1 MSCQDA
7 QPVSVHFYNDL
18 KIGDVGKPFTCPSFS
33 RPSPHRYIRYEML
46 HATDL
51 ARSNRCSSLLFSV
64 MKRGHEAFPLSDL
77 MFYVFYVNEGSLQA
91 LEVSVALGSVH
102 KLQCVIEEITRVPIA
117 EQALLVS
124 GGEGLQSEKQ
134 VSHYQGAGTESNPL
148 FLFRKLYKEESQ
160 CTEPT
165 NSDELCTLCAGLYD
179 ELRVLDSSTISRPLI
194 TRYCDAGR
202 LGLKVAERSLQLCA
216 RLVQDHQL
224 LHQGWLALISNLY
237 ESRIQI
243 EKKSERFLSRYER
256 LKTMKTKAE
265 TLLQDFDNVLC
276 TLQQIKIP
284 SALLSNSYK
293 LQGSSKAT
301 EECTLY
307 EYIARADSQNSLE
320 EMSEQVNMLLS
331 KMSDTEYRQV
341 VSNMRYVSEKVGN
354 PEMRNIRGINTRLT
368 QLDAMFHSKE
378 QETKILKD
386 LCFAVSQPAVD
397 SQSTRDVVLNQREKM
412 LEVKKLIEQ
421 MQKMGKA
428 FQQSKIELLNNI
440 RTRLRGWILQVYD
453 RLHTTNNQII
463 LFEEK
468 YIALR
473 NRLDIIRQVK
483 ESPIMFATALTECLR
498 RSVLQPEFESWFT
511 SFMEKSIALVTEE
524 TSVRE
529 VFKQKL
535 GRHFLKQLFPGMFD
549 NFPNFAPSGLA
560 YFDKNLPPVAPAD
573 LRTLRQAVPCLTNL
587 LRVTDPFIYQ
597 RLSVRDPRFVSGTQV
612 TLPVLKREESFYTTD
627 TTINVANL
635 NKNFPSTHWLSGDEN
650 LDALPSNAT
659 MLAKSPPSR
668 FGSTLSLNM
677 VEESPAKPLNSL
689 ASLFDASHSETVG
702 AEVGNESKTYSGRNV
717 TKSEPIAIPRN
728 NVSVLQVDAPL
739 IEEGN
744 SVKPKSDK
752 SSQFGTPEDH
762 ISYQQ
767 RINSI
772 TDVFERSQSGNLL
785 FLQNELK
792 RLLLQLMHLKQE
804 LILAEKQTREYSTEA
819 LRRISNSLITFV
831 GYRKTVSV
839 SHQPKPI
846 YKDVAIETEMKDE
859 QEKSSMVSDV
869 LISELRQVIELQK
882 EEILQLR
889 QQQLSAKNTVAKMEI
904 ERSEMYKTLVVD
916 YELALERKV
925 SSHSEEIKRKNKEID
940 SLKAV
945 LHKLRGS
952 VVSQSAEN
960 TASVFADDEIGT
972 NCEKEYKEKYT
983 VVHEDCLLGRV
994 PVHTKERYSVASE
1007 LIDSE
1012 ESTVIS
1018 SVPNDL
1024 SKGCLLKSFTVN
1036 HEASSAMESSKV
1048 KTEDELKDSYKDE
1061 NADEERRGQADSDED
1076 IVPVTIRPAT
1086 VQTTIS
1092 LREMRTMITV
1102 QDIHEYCAVLIV
1114 WSEPHNA
1121 YILFSISPI
1130 FHFVKESS
1138 LKRMGIKWDRQSSAV
1153 AAVNQ
1158 RPNWLMAIT
1167 TRLELCKIR
1176 KTDNRYNLKV
1186 GTKFYRVEVEPLQID
1201 SSSIRRRADE

>member
-7 QPVSVHFYNDL
+7 QLVSVHFYNDL

-117 EQALLVS
+117 EQVRFACFWR
-124 GGEGLQSEKQ
+124 EGLQSEKQ

-320 EMSEQVNMLLS
+320 EMSEQ
-331 KMSDTEYRQV
+331 MSDTEYRQV

-378 QETKILKD
+378 RCCVKSAGKN
-386 LCFAVSQPAVD
+386 VRSQ
-397 SQSTRDVVLNQREKM
+397 
-412 LEVKKLIEQ
+412 KLIEQ

-529 VFKQKL
+529 
-535 GRHFLKQLFPGMFD
+535 
-549 NFPNFAPSGLA
+549 
-560 YFDKNLPPVAPAD
+560 
-573 LRTLRQAVPCLTNL
+573 AVPCLTNL

-597 RLSVRDPRFVSGTQV
+597 RLSVRDPRFVSGTQ
-612 TLPVLKREESFYTTD
+612 L
-627 TTINVANL
+627 
-635 NKNFPSTHWLSGDEN
+635 WLSLTVFSGDEN

-668 FGSTLSLNM
+668 FGLY
-677 VEESPAKPLNSL
+677 VENSIIWQNL
-689 ASLFDASHSETVG
+689 MAGRMTSKTIGRRKLIKTVG

-831 GYRKTVSV
+831 GYRKTISV

-972 NCEKEYKEKYT
+972 NCEKEYKENTQLFTKI
-983 VVHEDCLLGRV
+983 VCLAEFQSTPRRDIQLR
-994 PVHTKERYSVASE
+994 KSE

-1121 YILFSISPI
+1121 YILFRL
-1130 FHFVKESS
+1130 ESS

>member
-1 MSCQDA
+1 
-7 QPVSVHFYNDL
+7 
-18 KIGDVGKPFTCPSFS
+18 
-33 RPSPHRYIRYEML
+33 
-46 HATDL
+46 
-51 ARSNRCSSLLFSV
+51 
-64 MKRGHEAFPLSDL
+64 

-91 LEVSVALGSVH
+91 LEVSVALGSVY

-148 FLFRKLYKEESQ
+148 FLFRKLYKEDSQ

-179 ELRVLDSSTISRPLI
+179 ELRVLDNSTISRPLI

-202 LGLKVAERSLQLCA
+202 LGLKVAERSLQFCA

-224 LHQGWLALISNLY
+224 LYQGWLALISNLY
-237 ESRIQI
+237 DSRTQI
-243 EKKSERFLSRYER
+243 EKKCERFLSRYER

-307 EYIARADSQNSLE
+307 EYIARADPQNSLE

-331 KMSDTEYRQV
+331 KMSDTEYKQV
-341 VSNMRYVSEKVGN
+341 VSNMKYVSEKVSN

-378 QETKILKD
+378 QETKVLKD
-386 LCFAVSQPAVD
+386 LCFAVSQPAID
-397 SQSTRDVVLNQREKM
+397 SQSTRDVILNQREKM

-549 NFPNFAPSGLA
+549 NFPNFAPSSLA
-560 YFDKNLPPVAPAD
+560 YFDKNLPPVAPTD
-573 LRTLRQAVPCLTNL
+573 LRTLRQAVPCLANL

-597 RLSVRDPRFVSGTQV
+597 RLSVRDPRLASGAQMTP
-612 TLPVLKREESFYTTD
+612 PVLKREESFYTTD

-668 FGSTLSLNM
+668 FGSTLSLDM

-689 ASLFDASHSETVG
+689 ASLFDASHNETVET
-702 AEVGNESKTYSGRNV
+702 EVEIECKAYTGLNV
-717 TKSEPIAIPRN
+717 VKSEPIAIPQN
-728 NVSVLQVDAPL
+728 GTSAFQVVAPL

-767 RINSI
+767 RIA
-772 TDVFERSQSGNLL
+772 DVFERSQSENLL
-785 FLQNELK
+785 CLQDGLK
-792 RLLLQLMHLKQE
+792 RLSLQLMHLKQE
-804 LILAEKQTREYSTEA
+804 LILAENQTKEYTDEA
-819 LRRISNSLITFV
+819 LRRINNSLITFV
-831 GYRKTVSV
+831 GCRKTISV
-839 SHQPKPI
+839 SDQPNKPI
-846 YKDVAIETEMKDE
+846 CKDAAVETETEDKLEESFM
-859 QEKSSMVSDV
+859 MGDV
-869 LISELRQVIELQK
+869 VLVSELRQVIELQK
-882 EEILQLR
+882 KEISQLR
-889 QQQLSAKNTVAKMEI
+889 EQQSSAENIVAKMEV
-904 ERSEMYKTLVVD
+904 ERNEMYKTLVVD
-916 YELALERKV
+916 YELALERQV

-940 SLKAV
+940 SLKAA
-945 LHKLRGS
+945 LHKLRES
-952 VVSQSAEN
+952 VVNESAGNTTSAFTSDDTGASCGKECEEKCTVAHEN
-960 TASVFADDEIGT
+960 S
-972 NCEKEYKEKYT
+972 
-983 VVHEDCLLGRV
+983 LLDRV
-994 PVHTKERYSVASE
+994 PIHTKEKYSVASE
-1007 LIDSE
+1007 SIDSQE
-1012 ESTVIS
+1012 RTVVS

-1024 SKGCLLKSFTVN
+1024 SRECLLKSFIVS
-1036 HEASSAMESSKV
+1036 HASSIMESSEIR
-1048 KTEDELKDSYKDE
+1048 TEDENKDLENDE
-1061 NADEERRGQADSDED
+1061 NTDEERRAQADSDED
-1076 IVPVTIRPAT
+1076 IAPVTVRPAT
-1086 VQTTIS
+1086 VQTIIS

-1121 YILFSISPI
+1121 YILFSVSPI

-1138 LKRMGIKWDRQSSAV
+1138 LKRMGVKWDRQAAAV
-1153 AAVNQ
+1153 AAVSQ

-1186 GTKFYRVEVEPLQID
+1186 GTKFYRVEVEALQID
-1201 SSSIRRRADE
+1201 SSSIRRHADV

>member
-1 MSCQDA
+1 MR
-7 QPVSVHFYNDL
+7 V
-18 KIGDVGKPFTCPSFS
+18 
-33 RPSPHRYIRYEML
+33 
-46 HATDL
+46 
-51 ARSNRCSSLLFSV
+51 
-64 MKRGHEAFPLSDL
+64 GHEVFSLTEP

-102 KLQCVIEEITRVPIA
+102 KLQCVIEEITRVPVA

-148 FLFRKLYKEESQ
+148 FLFRKLYKDDRQ
-160 CTEPT
+160 YTEQT
-165 NSDELCTLCAGLYD
+165 SNDELCTLCAGLYD
-179 ELRVLDSSTISRPLI
+179 ELRVLDNATISRPLI

-237 ESRIQI
+237 DSRTQI
-243 EKKSERFLSRYER
+243 EKRSERFLSRYER
-256 LKTMKTKAE
+256 LKTMKIKAE
-265 TLLQDFDNVLC
+265 SLLQDFDNVLH
-276 TLQQIKIP
+276 TLHQIKIP

-293 LQGSSKAT
+293 LQGSSKIA

-307 EYIARADSQNSLE
+307 EYIARADPQNSLE

-331 KMSDTEYRQV
+331 KINDTEYKQV
-341 VSNMRYVSEKVGN
+341 VSNMKYVNEKVSN
-354 PEMRNIRGINTRLT
+354 SEMRNIRGINTRLT

-378 QETKILKD
+378 QETKMLKD
-386 LCFAVSQPAVD
+386 LCFAVSQPVID
-397 SQSTRDVVLNQREKM
+397 PQSTRDVILNQREKM
-412 LEVKKLIEQ
+412 LEVRKLIEQ

-453 RLHTTNNQII
+453 RLHATNNQII

-498 RSVLQPEFESWFT
+498 RSVLQPEFESWFAL
-511 SFMEKSIALVTEE
+511 FMEKSVALVTEE

-549 NFPNFAPSGLA
+549 SFPNFAPTGLVH
-560 YFDKNLPPVAPAD
+560 FDKNLPPVAPAD
-573 LRTLRQAVPCLTNL
+573 LRTLRQAVPCLANL

-597 RLSVRDPRFVSGTQV
+597 RLSVRDPRLTCGSQITP
-612 TLPVLKREESFYTTD
+612 PVLNREESFYTTD
-627 TTINVANL
+627 ATINVANL

-668 FGSTLSLNM
+668 FGSTLSLDM

-689 ASLFDASHSETVG
+689 TSLFDASHNESAET
-702 AEVGNESKTYSGRNV
+702 EVEIESKTYAGLSV
-717 TKSEPIAIPRN
+717 AKSEPIAIPQN
-728 NVSVLQVDAPL
+728 NASALQVVTPSMED
-739 IEEGN
+739 GN
-744 SVKPKSDK
+744 SIKPKSDR
-752 SSQFGTPEDH
+752 SSQFGTPEDN
-762 ISYQQ
+762 INYQQ
-767 RINSI
+767 RIVE
-772 TDVFERSQSGNLL
+772 VFERSRSGNLVCL
-785 FLQNELK
+785 HNGLKELS
-792 RLLLQLMHLKQE
+792 LQLMHLKEE
-804 LILAEKQTREYSTEA
+804 LVLAENQIKEYSNET
-819 LRRISNSLITFV
+819 LKRINNSLVAYI
-831 GYRKTVSV
+831 GYRSIVSV
-839 SHQPKPI
+839 SDQSSKAVCMDVATEIETDDMLEKSPSVGNVEDVSG
-846 YKDVAIETEMKDE
+846 KDVL
-859 QEKSSMVSDV
+859 V
-869 LISELRQVIELQK
+869 SELRQIIELQK
-882 EEILQLR
+882 KEILQLR
-889 QQQLSAKNTVAKMEI
+889 EQQSSAENTVAKMEV
-904 ERSEMYKTLVVD
+904 ERNEIYKTLVVD

-925 SSHSEEIKRKNKEID
+925 SSHNEEMKRKNKEID
-940 SLKAV
+940 SLKEA
-945 LHKLRGS
+945 LDKLREI
-952 VVSQSAEN
+952 VVYQDAEN
-960 TASVFADDEIGT
+960 TASAVENDD
-972 NCEKEYKEKYT
+972 T
-983 VVHEDCLLGRV
+983 VVTICDEECKNCTTAHKDSLLDRGTV
-994 PVHTKERYSVASE
+994 ETKENSIISE
-1007 LIDSE
+1007 LTDSQE
-1012 ESTVIS
+1012 GAAIS
-1018 SVPNDL
+1018 SVSNDVTR
-1024 SKGCLLKSFTVN
+1024 GCLLKSFTVS
-1036 HEASSAMESSKV
+1036 HEVRNKDRDSDEN
-1048 KTEDELKDSYKDE
+1048 TDEELKV
-1061 NADEERRGQADSDED
+1061 QADSDED
-1076 IVPVTIRPAT
+1076 IAPVTVRAAT
-1086 VQTTIS
+1086 AQTTIS

-1121 YILFSISPI
+1121 YILFSVSPI

-1138 LKRMGIKWDRQSSAV
+1138 LKRMGVKLDRQPTAV
-1153 AAVNQ
+1153 TAVGQ
-1158 RPNWLMAIT
+1158 CPNWLMALT

-1201 SSSIRRRADE
+1201 SSSTRRHADE

>member
-1 MSCQDA
+1 MGTEGSTG
-7 QPVSVHFYNDL
+7 L
-18 KIGDVGKPFTCPSFS
+18 ITGKYSS
-33 RPSPHRYIRYEML
+33 EEL
-46 HATDL
+46 H
-51 ARSNRCSSLLFSV
+51 
-64 MKRGHEAFPLSDL
+64 GHEVFSLTGS

-102 KLQCVIEEITRVPIA
+102 KLQCVIEEVTRVPVA

-148 FLFRKLYKEESQ
+148 FLFRKLYKEDSQ
-160 CTEPT
+160 CTELI

-179 ELRVLDSSTISRPLI
+179 ELRVLDSSSISRPLI

-237 ESRIQI
+237 DSRTQI

-256 LKTMKTKAE
+256 LKTMKIKAE
-265 TLLQDFDNVLC
+265 TLLQDFDNVLR

-284 SALLSNSYK
+284 SALLSYSYK
-293 LQGSSKAT
+293 LQGSSKAA

-307 EYIARADSQNSLE
+307 EYIARADPQNSLE

-331 KMSDTEYRQV
+331 KTSDTEYKQV
-341 VSNMRYVSEKVGN
+341 VSNMRYVSEKVSN

-378 QETKILKD
+378 QETKLLKD
-386 LCFAVSQPAVD
+386 LCFAVSQPVID
-397 SQSTRDVVLNQREKM
+397 SQSTRDIVLNQREKM

-428 FQQSKIELLNNI
+428 FQQSKVELLNNI

-511 SFMEKSIALVTEE
+511 SFMEKSVALVTEE

-549 NFPNFAPSGLA
+549 NFPNFAPNGLA
-560 YFDKNLPPVAPAD
+560 HFDKNLPPVTPAD
-573 LRTLRQAVPCLTNL
+573 LRTLRQAVPCLANL

-597 RLSVRDPRFVSGTQV
+597 RLSVRDPRLASGSQMTP
-612 TLPVLKREESFYTTD
+612 PVLKREESFYTSD
-627 TTINVANL
+627 ATINVANL

-668 FGSTLSLNM
+668 FGSTLSLDM
-677 VEESPAKPLNSL
+677 VEESPSKPLNSL
-689 ASLFDASHSETVG
+689 ASLFDAPHNETVE
-702 AEVGNESKTYSGRNV
+702 AEIEIESKTYMGLSV
-717 TKSEPIAIPRN
+717 TKSEPIAIPQN
-728 NVSVLQVDAPL
+728 STSAHQVIAPL
-739 IEEGN
+739 IEEEN
-744 SVKPKSDK
+744 SVKLKSDK

-767 RINSI
+767 RIGE
-772 TDVFERSQSGNLL
+772 VFGRSQSGSLL
-785 FLQNELK
+785 CIRDGLK
-792 RLLLQLMHLKQE
+792 KLSLQLMYLKQD
-804 LILAEKQTREYSTEA
+804 LVLAENQTKEYSDEA
-819 LRRISNSLITFV
+819 LERINNSFVTFV
-831 GYRKTVSV
+831 GYRNRISV
-839 SHQPKPI
+839 SGHPSKPI
-846 YKDVAIETEMKDE
+846 CKDAVTETETENKPEESFSMGDGEELPGKDVL
-859 QEKSSMVSDV
+859 V
-869 LISELRQVIELQK
+869 SELRQIIELQK
-882 EEILQLR
+882 KEISQLR
-889 QQQLSAKNTVAKMEI
+889 EQQLSAENTVAKMEI
-904 ERSEMYKTLVVD
+904 ERSEIYKTVVVD

-925 SSHSEEIKRKNKEID
+925 SSHNEEIKRKNKEID
-940 SLKAV
+940 LLKAA
-945 LHKLRGS
+945 LHKLREG
-952 VVSQSAEN
+952 VFYQSAEN
-960 TASVFADDEIGT
+960 TAGTTADNKTWATRG
-972 NCEKEYKEKYT
+972 KEYKEKCT
-983 VVHEDCLLGRV
+983 TAHEISLLDRV
-994 PVHTKERYSVASE
+994 PIDTKRRYSVVSE
-1007 LIDSE
+1007 LIDSQE
-1012 ESTVIS
+1012 GTAITSI
-1018 SVPNDL
+1018 PNDL
-1024 SKGCLLKSFTVN
+1024 SRGCLLKSFTVS
-1036 HEASSAMESSKV
+1036 HAATSMVGFPEV
-1048 KTEDELKDSYKDE
+1048 RTEEGDSEKEE
-1061 NADEERRGQADSDED
+1061 NTDEELRAQADSDED
-1076 IVPVTIRPAT
+1076 IAPVTVRPAT
-1086 VQTTIS
+1086 AQTIIS

-1121 YILFSISPI
+1121 YILFSVSPI

-1138 LKRMGIKWDRQSSAV
+1138 LKRVGVKWDRQSVAV
-1153 AAVNQ
+1153 AAVGQ
-1158 RPNWLMAIT
+1158 RPNWLMAVT

-1201 SSSIRRRADE
+1201 SSSARRHIDE

>member
-1 MSCQDA
+1 M
-7 QPVSVHFYNDL
+7 
-18 KIGDVGKPFTCPSFS
+18 
-33 RPSPHRYIRYEML
+33 
-46 HATDL
+46 
-51 ARSNRCSSLLFSV
+51 
-64 MKRGHEAFPLSDL
+64 
-77 MFYVFYVNEGSLQA
+77 
-91 LEVSVALGSVH
+91 
-102 KLQCVIEEITRVPIA
+102 
-117 EQALLVS
+117 
-124 GGEGLQSEKQ
+124 
-134 VSHYQGAGTESNPL
+134 
-148 FLFRKLYKEESQ
+148 
-160 CTEPT
+160 
-165 NSDELCTLCAGLYD
+165 YD

-237 ESRIQI
+237 DSRTQI
-243 EKKSERFLSRYER
+243 EKKCERFLSRYER

-265 TLLQDFDNVLC
+265 TLLLDFDNVLC

-307 EYIARADSQNSLE
+307 EYIARADPQNSLE

-331 KMSDTEYRQV
+331 KMSDTEYKQV
-341 VSNMRYVSEKVGN
+341 VSNMKYVSEKVSN

-368 QLDAMFHSKE
+368 QLDAMFHNKE
-378 QETKILKD
+378 QETKVLKD
-386 LCFAVSQPAVD
+386 LCFAVSQPAID
-397 SQSTRDVVLNQREKM
+397 SQSTRDIVLNQREKM

-573 LRTLRQAVPCLTNL
+573 LRTLRQAVPCLANL

-597 RLSVRDPRFVSGTQV
+597 RLSVRDPRLVSGTQM
-612 TLPVLKREESFYTTD
+612 TPPVLKREESFYTTD

-650 LDALPSNAT
+650 LDALSSNAT

-668 FGSTLSLNM
+668 FGSTLSLDM

-689 ASLFDASHSETVG
+689 ASLFDASHNEIVET
-702 AEVGNESKTYSGRNV
+702 EVEIECKAYTGLNV
-717 TKSEPIAIPRN
+717 AKSEPIAIPQN
-728 NVSVLQVDAPL
+728 STSAFQVVAPL

-744 SVKPKSDK
+744 SMKPKSDK

-767 RINSI
+767 RIA
-772 TDVFERSQSGNLL
+772 DVFERSQSENLL
-785 FLQNELK
+785 CLQDGLK
-792 RLLLQLMHLKQE
+792 RFSLQLMHLKQE
-804 LILAEKQTREYSTEA
+804 LVLAENETKDYMDEA
-819 LRRISNSLITFV
+819 SRRINNSLITFV
-831 GYRKTVSV
+831 GYRKTIPVSD
-839 SHQPKPI
+839 QPSKPI
-846 YKDVAIETEMKDE
+846 CKDAAVDTETEDKLEESFTMG
-859 QEKSSMVSDV
+859 DV
-869 LISELRQVIELQK
+869 VLVTELRQVIELQK
-882 EEILQLR
+882 KEISQLR
-889 QQQLSAKNTVAKMEI
+889 EQQLSAENTVAK
-904 ERSEMYKTLVVD
+904 Y
-916 YELALERKV
+916 AV
-925 SSHSEEIKRKNKEID
+925 SYFSYY
-940 SLKAV
+940 V
-945 LHKLRGS
+945 L
-952 VVSQSAEN
+952 
-960 TASVFADDEIGT
+960 
-972 NCEKEYKEKYT
+972 
-983 VVHEDCLLGRV
+983 
-994 PVHTKERYSVASE
+994 
-1007 LIDSE
+1007 
-1012 ESTVIS
+1012 
-1018 SVPNDL
+1018 
-1024 SKGCLLKSFTVN
+1024 
-1036 HEASSAMESSKV
+1036 
-1048 KTEDELKDSYKDE
+1048 
-1061 NADEERRGQADSDED
+1061 
-1076 IVPVTIRPAT
+1076 
-1086 VQTTIS
+1086 
-1092 LREMRTMITV
+1092 
-1102 QDIHEYCAVLIV
+1102 
-1114 WSEPHNA
+1114 
-1121 YILFSISPI
+1121 
-1130 FHFVKESS
+1130 
-1138 LKRMGIKWDRQSSAV
+1138 
-1153 AAVNQ
+1153 
-1158 RPNWLMAIT
+1158 
-1167 TRLELCKIR
+1167 
-1176 KTDNRYNLKV
+1176 
-1186 GTKFYRVEVEPLQID
+1186 
-1201 SSSIRRRADE
+1201 